1 MTGMKRLFVPVLL
14 TMLACACGKAA
25 EEEAGAVEPSP
36 LPVGAVTIARDT
48 LFQVVEA
55 TGRISSARTQE
66 LVSQIQGLVALAP
79 SGEGVPVSRG
89 QTVFRIAAG
98 AQAADL
104 QNAQSRYRSA
114 QAVNDFETSNYQ
126 GEMTEE
132 RSEMLRSTTGL
143 LQAEADLARART
155 QYGNAALTA
164 GFDGV
169 VSGVLA
175 REGMTV
181 YPGTLLGSVVD
192 IDALQAE
199 IDLDERDLALCI
211 VGARAYVTVPSLGDT
226 TIAGTVSAVSPVIN
240 PSTRSG
246 RVTVALPPVE
256 GLRPGATARIEV
268 VTAEMPDLLL
278 IPEEAVL
285 VRDGDEMVFVVS
297 DGRADWRDVT
307 TAGYGRGLIAVTD
320 GVSEGEQV
328 IISGH
333 YSLAHNA
340 PVAVVGD

>member
-1 MTGMKRLFVPVLL
+1 MKRLSVPVLL
-14 TMLACACGKAA
+14 TLLACACGKAG
-25 EEEAGAVEPSP
+25 EEEAEALEPSP
-36 LPVGAVTIARDT
+36 LPVTAAIVARDT

-55 TGRISSARTQE
+55 TGRISSERMQE

-114 QAVNDFETSNYQ
+114 QAVYDFESSNYQ
-126 GEMTEE
+126 GDLTEE

-169 VSGVLA
+169 VAGVLVH
-175 REGMTV
+175 EGMTV
-181 YPGTLLGSVVD
+181 YPGTVLGSVVD
-192 IDALQAE
+192 IDALQAG
-199 IDLDERDLALCI
+199 IDLDERDLALCS
-211 VGARAYVTVPSLGDT
+211 VGAGAYVTVPSLGDT
-226 TIAGTVSAVSPVIN
+226 TIAGTVTAVSPVID
-240 PSTRSG
+240 PTTRSG
-246 RVTVALPPVE
+246 RVTVALPPIQ

-268 VTAEMPDLLL
+268 VTAELPDLLL

-285 VRDGDEMVFVVS
+285 VRDGDQMVFVVS
-297 DGRADWRDVT
+297 DGRADWRDIV
-307 TAGYGRGLIAVTD
+307 TAGSGRGLIAVTD

-328 IISGH
+328 ITGGH
-333 YSLAHNA
+333 YSLAHDA
-340 PVAVVGD
+340 PVAVVGE